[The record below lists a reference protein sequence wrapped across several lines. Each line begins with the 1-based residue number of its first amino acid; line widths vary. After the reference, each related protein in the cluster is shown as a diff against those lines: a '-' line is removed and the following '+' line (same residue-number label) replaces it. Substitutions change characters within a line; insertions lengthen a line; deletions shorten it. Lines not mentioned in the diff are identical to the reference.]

1 MIEVGIIVEGTM
13 RTEDVCS
20 AIMDVLEVE
29 LASDQFKQVEYGLK
43 QAKRGG
49 YYESYVWEDLF
60 DAMDDIAPANL
71 YFGNTEGNASDYG
84 FWEIEDE
91 E

>member
-29 LASDQFKQVEYGLK
+29 LASDQFKQVKIGLK
-43 QAKRGG
+43 QAKKGG

-60 DAMDDIAPANL
+60 DVMDTIAPKGC